1 MISRLHRSTAVL
13 GLAALAVSAV
23 LSAPRA
29 SAQEPASCLNPDP
42 SKWPA
47 ASRPYFML
55 VVDTSGSMIG
65 CTNPSTS
72 TYQFPSSCPSTAP
85 KNSCNMEPTRIN
97 DAKCALRNTVQAF
110 SGEVNFGLATFPV
123 RMAGCGNGACV
134 DTCTAANG
142 SCTLTAGVG
151 TSGEY
156 YSGNGCTVS
165 GFPNASGGTSC
176 GNLPSCPGT
185 GPAAPNFAKGTWRNG
200 GNLVVDMLQDPTWGP
215 NPPPTNVPELLKW
228 FDGNCNE
235 SKELFAIGGTP
246 IAGSLRTT
254 AEYMRAGWNLGWT
267 NANYCQNPTF
277 TSSTPVT
284 TSDRA
289 CRNLNVILVT
299 DGDEGCD
306 TDADG
311 VAAAQD
317 LFQNGVT
324 LGTQNWKVKT
334 HVIGFA
340 GASQAKVDAIAAA
353 GGTVAALSANSEVQ
367 LSQALA
373 KIISSGIKP
382 EVCNNTDDN
391 CNGCTDEGYNHY
403 CNQRTDC
410 CTLARATCLSQ
421 YTASITPANPQGDL
435 TKLPCVNQAQS
446 SQPPTWLCY
455 NPTEQCNGADDN
467 CNAQIDEGVLRCG
480 NPLHCPTPEICNNDD
495 DNCDGVIDNASGS
508 GVPYSACPNNCQPSA
523 EICDGCDNDCD
534 GVADDGVAA
543 IPCGFSPPGNCAGT
557 QSCLSTGQ
565 AVPVGGCV
573 AAGVPKGFGSCNNTP
588 QTEICDGLD
597 NNCNGTVDEGI
608 SPVACTIPG
617 KPGLVYNDT
626 FPQSQCVKGL
636 LPCNGT
642 CTGFIGPTAE
652 VCDGIDNDCNGSVD
666 DAIPGLGQPCGI
678 QGGICTKGATA
689 CVGGALVCQ
698 GGNPPQPEKCNG
710 VDDDCDGSVDDAPLS
725 DQPTTPGCWNL
736 PATGCNPVCSHANA
750 QWCPPPGGT
759 CSGKGTLSDPCQAG
773 SLVCNGTQG
782 WKCQGGKTPSGEV
795 CDGVDNDCNGST
807 DDNLTGVGQDCGLT
821 TPPCA
826 PGKTAC
832 VNGAIECQG
841 GVKPTAEVCNGKDD
855 NCNGIVDD
863 GLGLGGPCSPTYDTN
878 LYPGDRTKGVCTPGV
893 SACDSGGTGK
903 TICQGGV
910 GPSPEIC
917 DGIDND
923 CDGKVDEPGPAPDG
937 IDGTT
942 NPSDPN
948 QKIGDACGTDQG
960 ECKKGQLICDSGKFV
975 CANAVG
981 PQPEQCDCQDNDC
994 DGKIDNTNGA
1004 GNDAGGLPICSPG
1017 KTCVEVTAGVCQCA
1031 VPCKGEIC
1039 PGGATCENV
1048 TKSGTTET
1056 GPFCVNDPC
1065 GDCKAKTVK
1074 NPTTGEVVCGPKA
1087 TTAGGLPECVCKGDL
1102 GCQSPCFGVQCPS
1115 GQACAPS
1122 GPAVGSCQ
1130 PDNNCNFFGC
1140 KTGEAC
1146 SNGNCVDDPCDP
1158 NTCAADEV
1166 CKPNESFTEP
1176 RCVKSC
1182 AAVTCQAGELCV
1194 EGTCTPTGCGVDCP
1208 TGQVCAGD
1216 GDAGFACAPN
1226 KCSSDAGLACSNG
1239 AYCDPA
1245 TGSCGNDPCT
1255 AVKCPAGQS
1264 CELGECQ
1271 KEPEP
1276 DGGGTGGTS
1285 GTGGASGAAG
1295 KDGGGGAGGTSG
1307 AAGSAGSS
1315 APKGV
1320 WGLATGGGGCACTSA
1335 GERGRA
1341 TPFALAL
1348 FALGALTFTTRRR
1361 RLGRAAGLSEVSSRA
1376 GESEKKG
1383 DWS

>member
-1 MISRLHRSTAVL
+1 MTTSMRL
-13 GLAALAVSAV
+13 GLSLLAC
-23 LSAPRA
+23 LA
-29 SAQEPASCLNPDP
+29 SATFAGPLAAQEDPKCLSQNPAD
-42 SKWPA
+42 WPA
-47 ASRPYFML
+47 AARPYFMIAF
-55 VVDTSGSMIG
+55 DSSGSMTTSVA
-65 CTNPSTS
+65 TN
-72 TYQFPSSCPSTAP
+72 
-85 KNSCNMEPTRIN
+85 NSCGYPNNRLGHGR
-97 DAKCALRNTVQAF
+97 CAVKNTTQAF
-110 SGEVNFGLATFPV
+110 AGEARFGLSSFARTMTGCSAT
-123 RMAGCGNGACV
+123 CYNNCNY
-134 DTCTAANG
+134 ANLPG
-142 SCTLTAGVG
+142 DAN
-151 TSGEY
+151 
-156 YSGNGCTVS
+156 GNGC
-165 GFPNASGGTSC
+165 
-176 GNLPSCPGT
+176 
-185 GPAAPNFAKGTWRNG
+185 NG
-200 GNLVVDMLQDPTWGP
+200 GCGPEPNTGAANSSSRAGANILVPIAPDSQ
-215 NPPPTNVPELLKW
+215 PTNAAQILGWV
-228 FDGNCNE
+228 DNNCTGNQ
-235 SKELFAIGGTP
+235 ELFASGCTPLNGILRDMYRYYSASWTRPGGGATYNSP
-246 IAGSLRTT
+246 LTSV
-254 AEYMRAGWNLGWT
+254 
-267 NANYCQNPTF
+267 ANGE
-277 TSSTPVT
+277 
-284 TSDRA
+284 RG
-289 CRNLNVILVT
+289 CRSVNVILVT
-299 DGDEGCD
+299 DGGETCD
-306 TDADG
+306 NSADSV
-311 VAAAQD
+311 VAATA
-317 LFQNGVT
+317 LYNGF
-324 LGTQNWKVKT
+324 VKDGIT
-334 HVIGFA
+334 WHIKTSVIDFGNA
-340 GASQAKVDAIAAA
+340 GATADQIADR
-353 GGTVAALSANSEVQ
+353 GDDGLANSSVGAYTASDEVQ

-373 KIISSGIKP
+373 KIISAGIKP
-382 EVCNNTDDN
+382 EVCNNSDDN
-391 CNGCTDEGYNHY
+391 CNSCTDEGYNHY

-410 CTLARATCLSQ
+410 CQLARATCLSQ
-421 YTASITPANPQGDL
+421 YTASITPGNPQGDL

-455 NPTEQCNGADDN
+455 NPSEQCNGADDN

-508 GVPYSACPNNCQPSA
+508 GVPYSACPNNCQPST

-573 AAGVPKGFGSCNNTP
+573 AAGVPKGFGTCNNTP

-608 SPVACTIPG
+608 PPTACTIPG
-617 KPGLVYNDT
+617 QPGLVYNDT
-626 FPQSQCVKGL
+626 FPQSQCVKGQ

-642 CTGFIGPTAE
+642 CTGFIGPSAE

-666 DAIPGLGQPCGI
+666 DAIPGLGQPCGVS
-678 QGGICTKGATA
+678 GGICTKGTTA

-863 GLGLGGPCSPTYDTN
+863 GLGLGGPCAPTYDTN

-893 SACDSGGTGK
+893 STCDSGGSGK

-981 PQPEQCDCQDNDC
+981 PQPEQCDCKDNDC
-994 DGKIDNTNGA
+994 DGKIDNTNGG

-1056 GPFCVNDPC
+1056 GSFCVNDPC
-1065 GDCKAKTVK
+1065 GDCSKKTAKS
-1074 NPTTGEVVCGPKA
+1074 PTTGEVTCGPKGSTA
-1087 TTAGGLPECVCKGDL
+1087 TGLPQCVCKGDL

-1115 GQACAPS
+1115 GQACVPS
-1122 GPAVGSCQ
+1122 GPATGSCQ

-1140 KTGEAC
+1140 NDGKTC
-1146 SNGNCVDDPCDP
+1146 SNGNCVDDPCEP
-1158 NTCAADEV
+1158 NPCQADEV

-1182 AAVTCQAGELCV
+1182 AGVTCQAGEKCA
-1194 EGTCTPTGCGVDCP
+1194 EGTCTPTGCGVDCAP
-1208 TGQVCAGD
+1208 GQVCAGD

-1226 KCSSDAGLACSNG
+1226 KCTSDAGLACSNG
-1239 AYCDPA
+1239 SYCDPA

-1255 AVKCPAGQS
+1255 AVKCPAGQT
-1264 CELGECQ
+1264 CESGDCQ
-1271 KEPEP
+1271 WAPEA
-1276 DGGGTGGTS
+1276 GTGGTGGTS
-1285 GTGGASGAAG
+1285 GTGGASGTAG
-1295 KDGGGGAGGTSG
+1295 KDSGGAGAGGTSG
-1307 AAGSAGSS
+1307 SSGSAGSS
-1315 APKGV
+1315 EQKGV
-1320 WGLATGGGGCACTSA
+1320 WGLATGGGGCACSSV
-1335 GERGRA
+1335 GERGDRA
-1341 TPFALAL
+1341 WALAL
-1348 FALGALTFTTRRR
+1348 GGLALAVGVSRRR
-1361 RLGRAAGLSEVSSRA
+1361 KGRKTRSPRGFFGV
-1376 GESEKKG
+1376 
-1383 DWS
+1383 

>member
-1 MISRLHRSTAVL
+1 M
-13 GLAALAVSAV
+13 
-23 LSAPRA
+23 
-29 SAQEPASCLNPDP
+29 
-42 SKWPA
+42 WPKPQ
-47 ASRPYFML
+47 RPYFL
-55 VVDTSGSMIG
+55 VVVDTSGSMAA
-65 CTNPSTS
+65 CTNPA
-72 TYQFPSSCPSTAP
+72 TAWP
-85 KNSCNMEPTRIN
+85 QTCADVGGGINNSCGWQPLRVN
-97 DAKCALRNTVQAF
+97 DAKCALKNTLLAF
-110 SGEVNFGLATFPV
+110 SGEANFGLASFSRTISGCPAACNWGETWTGTFWY
-123 RMAGCGNGACV
+123 RYAYSGCSFGGSACGGA
-134 DTCTAANG
+134 N
-142 SCTLTAGVG
+142 LLAGV
-151 TSGEY
+151 
-156 YSGNGCTVS
+156 VPDQVPPL
-165 GFPNASGGTSC
+165 PNNVAS
-176 GNLPSCPGT
+176 
-185 GPAAPNFAKGTWRNG
+185 
-200 GNLVVDMLQDPTWGP
+200 MLQYMDH
-215 NPPPTNVPELLKW
+215 
-228 FDGNCNE
+228 NCGDN
-235 SKELFAIGGTP
+235 KELFAYDATP
-246 IAGSLRTT
+246 IGASLQNALTYYQNGLPGFASPLT
-254 AEYMRAGWNLGWT
+254 AA
-267 NANYCQNPTF
+267 
-277 TSSTPVT
+277 
-284 TSDRA
+284 DRA
-289 CRNLNVILVT
+289 CRSLNVILMT
-299 DGDEGCD
+299 DGGETCGGDPVTAAQQLYNGF
-306 TDADG
+306 TKDG
-311 VAAAQD
+311 VPRRIY
-317 LFQNGVT
+317 
-324 LGTQNWKVKT
+324 T
-334 HVIGFA
+334 HVIAFNVDQPADQTLLNNVHKMGQCGTTS
-340 GASQAKVDAIAAA
+340 GACAAA
-353 GGTVAALSANSEVQ
+353 VNALPANNEVT
-367 LSQALA
+367 LSQAFA
-373 KIISSGIKP
+373 KIISGAIKP
-382 EVCNNTDDN
+382 EVCNNSDDN

-410 CTLARATCLSQ
+410 CQLARATCLSQ
-421 YTASITPANPQGDL
+421 YTASITPGNPQGDL

-446 SQPPTWLCY
+446 SQPPNWLCY
-455 NPTEQCNGADDN
+455 NPTEQCNAADDN
-467 CNAQIDEGVLRCG
+467 CNGQIDEGVLRCG
-480 NPLHCPTPEICNNDD
+480 NPLHCPTAEICNSED
-495 DNCDGVIDNASGS
+495 DNCDGVIDNAAGS
-508 GVPYSACPNNCQPSA
+508 GVPFSACPNNCQPSA
-523 EICDGCDNDCD
+523 EICDGCDNNCD
-534 GVADDGVAA
+534 GIADNGIPS
-543 IPCGFSPPGNCAGT
+543 IPCGFTPPANCAGT
-557 QSCLSTGQ
+557 QSCLSAGQ

-573 AAGVPKGFGSCNNTP
+573 GAGVPKGFGACVNTP
-588 QTEICDGLD
+588 QTEICDGID

-608 SPVACTIPG
+608 PPTACTIPG

-626 FPQSQCVKGL
+626 FAQSQCVKGL

-642 CTGFIGPTAE
+642 CSGFIGPTPE

-678 QGGICTKGATA
+678 QGGICTKGTTA

-893 SACDSGGTGK
+893 SACDSGGSGK

-948 QKIGDACGTDQG
+948 QKIGDACGTDEG

-981 PQPEQCDCQDNDC
+981 PQPEQCDCKDNDC
-994 DGKIDNTNGA
+994 DGKIDNTNGG

-1031 VPCKGEIC
+1031 LPCKGEIC

-1056 GPFCVNDPC
+1056 GPFCVNNPC
-1065 GDCKAKTVK
+1065 GDCKTKTVK
-1074 NPTTGEVVCGPKA
+1074 NPTTGEVVCGPKG

-1146 SNGNCVDDPCDP
+1146 SNGNCVDDPCEP
-1158 NTCAADEV
+1158 NPCQADEV

-1226 KCSSDAGLACSNG
+1226 KCTSDAGLACSNG

-1255 AVKCPAGQS
+1255 AVKCPAGQT
-1264 CELGECQ
+1264 CESGDCQ
-1271 KEPEP
+1271 WAPEAGT
-1276 DGGGTGGTS
+1276 GGSGGTS
-1285 GTGGASGAAG
+1285 GAGGAGGAAG
-1295 KDGGGGAGGTSG
+1295 KDGGGAGGTSG
-1307 AAGSAGSS
+1307 AAGSAGST

-1320 WGLATGGGGCACTSA
+1320 WGLATGGGGCACRA
-1335 GERGRA
+1335 GGSDPRQS
-1341 TPFALAL
+1341 ALAFIMAGL
-1348 FALGALTFTTRRR
+1348 LMG
-1361 RLGRAAGLSEVSSRA
+1361 AAGLRRRGNREM
-1376 GESEKKG
+1376 EK
-1383 DWS
+1383 